1 MNYGRYIQK
10 IGRMIFFAAIC
21 VILMNS
27 IQAGENILARLAIKW
42 RILIADGAGTSLRK
56 TDNRS

>member
-1 MNYGRYIQK
+1 
-10 IGRMIFFAAIC
+10 MIFFAAIC